1 MARVL
6 FAKGV
11 KGDIVRK
18 LQQRLT
24 DLGFD
29 PIGVDGDYGDNTRN
43 AVIAFQ
49 QANSGLDV
57 TGEVD
62 VTTYERLLG
71 PPIPSVEERSLQL
84 TAAFEGHSFT
94 LAEGNFDGAGITWG
108 IIGFTLAHGEIQKI
122 IQEINDRSPSLVR
135 EAFLD
140 KTDQLL
146 DVLKSPLSEQLA
158 FASSISVGSNNRL
171 AEPWRSSFRRLG
183 ENEEVQA
190 VQIRLADEDFFQP
203 ALRTAS
209 KLGLATELGIA
220 LAFDCHVQDGGV
232 KESAR
237 QQISQE
243 LAAHPASTEREL
255 RVIIAN
261 AVADHAR
268 PRFREDV
275 RSRKLTVA
283 TGSGTVHGAS
293 FVLRSWGLAEFPIED
308 E

>member
-1 MARVL
+1 MRRIL

-11 KGDIVRK
+11 KGEIVRK
-18 LQQRLT
+18 IQQRLT

-29 PIGVDGDYGDNTRN
+29 PVGVDGDYGDNTRN

-49 QANSGLDV
+49 QANSGLEA

-108 IIGFTLAHGEIQKI
+108 IIGFTLAHGEVKKI
-122 IQEINDRSPSLVR
+122 ILEINDRNPSLVR
-135 EAFLD
+135 EAFED

-146 DVLKSPLSEQLA
+146 DVLQSPLSEQLA
-158 FASSISVGSNNRL
+158 FASSISVGSNRAL
-171 AEPWRSSFRRLG
+171 AEPWRSSFRRFG
-183 ENEEVQA
+183 EREEVQA
-190 VQIRLADEDFFQP
+190 VQIRIADQDFFQP
-203 ALRTAS
+203 ALRTARE
-209 KLGLATELGIA
+209 LGLKTELGIA

-232 KESAR
+232 KHSAR
-237 QQISQE
+237 QQINQE
-243 LAAHPASTEREL
+243 LAGHPVGSEQEL

-261 AVADHAR
+261 AVADKAR
-268 PRFREDV
+268 PKFREDV
-275 RSRKLTVA
+275 SSRKLTIA
-283 TGSGTVHGAS
+283 NGSGRVHGAT
-293 FVLRSWGLAEFPIED
+293 FVLRSWGLDEFPFPG
-308 E
+308 